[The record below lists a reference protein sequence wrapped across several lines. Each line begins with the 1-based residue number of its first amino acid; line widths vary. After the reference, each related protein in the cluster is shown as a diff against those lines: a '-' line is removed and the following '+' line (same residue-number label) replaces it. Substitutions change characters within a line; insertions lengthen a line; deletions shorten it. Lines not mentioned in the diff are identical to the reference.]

1 VRGVG
6 ARETQLDVVG
16 EEEGARGVVV
26 ELSAIV
32 TLEGTNQSMELGG
45 DPGKYVGKGGKGV
58 RLKAK
63 WGSLEKMRE
72 VIQNDEVV
80 FVTRKTEERRGP

>member
-1 VRGVG
+1 
-6 ARETQLDVVG
+6 
-16 EEEGARGVVV
+16 
-26 ELSAIV
+26 
-32 TLEGTNQSMELGG
+32 M
-45 DPGKYVGKGGKGV
+45 GKGGKGV